1 MPDRI
6 PVSLIVVVIIAVV
19 LGILGC
25 AAFESVPAGHVGVVS
40 TFGAVSEGQS
50 LPEGVSFVNPFA
62 DVIAVDC
69 RIGVFTDTY
78 TGASKDMQD
87 VRVELTMNARLDSKE
102 AAKIYKNIGTKVTET
117 GVSNGQPTHTSE
129 WFSKIVHPASQEVLK
144 AELAKHSASDIL
156 SSRSKIKDA
165 VQRGIIEWCAKY
177 GVLISEVSLA
187 DIDFDPAY
195 NKAIQEKQVQE
206 QKALQKT
213 YELQG
218 AQKQA
223 EVAKAEAS
231 GKADAAIEAA
241 RGEAQAILTRADA
254 ESRANKMIA
263 ESLSG
268 PQGAMLLQIRQLE
281 KWNGILPTV
290 MAGGNGGGVPLL
302 LSLGAK

>member
-6 PVSLIVVVIIAVV
+6 PVSLIVVIIIVIV
-19 LGILGC
+19 LGVLGC

-40 TFGAVSEGQS
+40 TFGAVNEGQS

-69 RIGVFTDTY
+69 RIGAYTDTY

-87 VRVELTMNARLDSKE
+87 VRVELTLNARLDSKG

-117 GVSNGQPTHTSE
+117 GVKDGSPTHTSE
-129 WFSKIVHPASQEVLK
+129 WFAKIVRPASQEVLK

-156 SSRSKIKDA
+156 ANRSKIKES
-165 VQRGIIEWCAKY
+165 VQAGIIAWCVKY
-177 GVLISEVSLA
+177 DVLISEVSLA

-231 GKADAAIEAA
+231 GKADAAIETA

-254 ESRANKMIA
+254 EAKANKMIA

-268 PQGAMLLQIRQLE
+268 PQGVMLLQIRQLE

-290 MAGGNGGGVPLL
+290 VAGDSGASMLL
-302 LSLGAK
+302 NIGTAK